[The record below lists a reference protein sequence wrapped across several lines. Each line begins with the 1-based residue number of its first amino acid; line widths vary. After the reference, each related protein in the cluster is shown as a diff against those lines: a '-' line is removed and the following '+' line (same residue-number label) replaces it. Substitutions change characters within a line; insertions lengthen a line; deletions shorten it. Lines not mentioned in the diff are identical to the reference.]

1 VTAPAVS
8 SSTPTRTSLSAYIHV
23 PFCAVRCGYCD
34 FNTYTNAEL
43 GGGGSQAE
51 YAHNAMAEMDLTLA
65 ADRAAGHEYEEIST
79 VFFGGGTPTLL
90 PADDLVRMLDHLRSL
105 IPLAD
110 GAEVTT
116 EANPDSVTR
125 ASLSRLA
132 DGGITRVSIGMQ
144 SAIPSVLATLDRTHD
159 PERVPQVVQW
169 AKEAGLQVSLDL
181 IYGTP
186 GETIAHVE
194 TSVRAA
200 LACEVDHLSAY
211 SLIIEGSTAMA
222 RQLRRGEIEAPDP
235 DDMADKYEL
244 VDHLTREAG
253 LDWYEV
259 SNFARTPEHRSRHNL
274 AYWKGGDWWGIGPG
288 AHRHRDGLR
297 SWNVKHPSRYARML
311 ASGELPVAD
320 SEQVAAEDRL
330 VERIMLELRI
340 ADGLAVDV
348 VPEQNRPM
356 LEVHR
361 DRGHLD
367 PDALDTGRAVLT
379 REGRLLADAVIR
391 DLVP

>member
-1 VTAPAVS
+1 MM
-8 SSTPTRTSLSAYIHV
+8 SLSAYIHV

-51 YAHNAMAEMDLTLA
+51 YAANAMAEMDLTLA
-65 ADRAAGHEYEEIST
+65 ADRAAGYEYEEIST

-90 PADDLVRMLDHLRSL
+90 PADDLVAMLTHLRSL

-110 GAEVTT
+110 DAEVTT
-116 EANPDSVTR
+116 EANPDSVSR
-125 ASLSRLA
+125 ASFSRLA

-144 SAIPSVLATLDRTHD
+144 SAVPSVLATLDRTHD

-186 GETIAHVE
+186 GETLADVE

-211 SLIIEGSTAMA
+211 SLIIEGNTAMA
-222 RQLRRGEIEAPDP
+222 RQLRRGELEAPDP

-244 VDHLTREAG
+244 VDDLAAAAG
-253 LDWYEV
+253 LSWYEV
-259 SNFARTPEHRSRHNL
+259 SNWARTPEHRSRHNL
-274 AYWKGGDWWGIGPG
+274 AYWRGADWWGIGPG

-297 SWNVKHPSRYARML
+297 AWNVKHPSRYARML
-311 ASGELPVAD
+311 AAGELPVAD

-340 ADGLAVDV
+340 ADGLDVDV
-348 VPEQNRPM
+348 ARGAHPGRPPARRCGDPRPRA
-356 LEVHR
+356 LSPA
-361 DRGHLD
+361 DR
-367 PDALDTGRAVLT
+367 P
-379 REGRLLADAVIR
+379 LLWRPCPPRSTLAR
-391 DLVP
+391 